1 MRNRWTGRCFW
12 RRSIKEAYDE
22 ASLWRRLTLPNPEGD
37 ADLSKLAATL
47 LSILPAAFGQ
57 TALTTAQIAKTVSP
71 SVVALQGKTDS
82 GDVPGSGFIISKDGK
97 IVTTLQAIRDL
108 KTGSVHLA
116 NGEIFDS
123 FSVLGTDERRDLA
136 IIQVGGFNLPMLE
149 LGNSDTATAGDS
161 VAVVESHRGLE
172 GTVTAG
178 VLSAMR
184 DTSDGFKVLQTN
196 AAVNPGNSGGP
207 VVNGKGQAI
216 GVVSFKLRAAEGLNV
231 AIPINYVRGLL
242 NNLHEP
248 LSLEQLRRSLAG
260 PTSGVQESHGA
271 SLKETLD
278 WLKEKIPLAASH
290 YTFATVRSKPDMG
303 RTKDVTLRTLPTR
316 FESCTVSFDFTE
328 VDIFEKY
335 RDRPIVTTTH
345 QTIPL
350 GALSGGEIVK
360 SYFPLALTD
369 STKVEVWTVVLHTTS
384 KVILN
389 ETYEDLGDTRK
400 SESSSVA
407 SLIFYEES
415 IAKRVL
421 DAFNHAADLCRGK
434 EAF

>member
-1 MRNRWTGRCFW
+1 MAL
-12 RRSIKEAYDE
+12 S
-22 ASLWRRLTLPNPEGD
+22 D
-37 ADLSKLAATL
+37 ALESAELLKVVAAL

-57 TALTTAQIAKTVSP
+57 TALTAAQIAKTVSP

-82 GDVPGSGFIISKDGK
+82 GDVLGSGFIISKDGK
-97 IVTTLQAIRDL
+97 IVTNLQVIRDL
-108 KTGSVHLA
+108 KTASVHL
-116 NGEIFDS
+116 GSGDIFDS
-123 FSVLGTDERRDLA
+123 FSVLATDERRDLA

-149 LGNSDTATAGDS
+149 LGNSDTATVGDS
-161 VAVVESHRGLE
+161 VAVVGSPHGVE

-178 VLSAMR
+178 VLSSMR
-184 DTSDGFKVLQTN
+184 DTGNGFKVLQTN

-207 VVNGKGQAI
+207 VVNSKGQAI
-216 GVVSFKLRAAEGLNV
+216 GVVSFKLAAAEGLNV

-248 LSLEQLRRSLAG
+248 LSLANMRRGLAG
-260 PTSGVQESHGA
+260 PAPVVQENKGP

-278 WLKEKIPLAASH
+278 WLKETIPLASSH
-290 YTFATVRSKPDMG
+290 YLFATVRSKPDMG
-303 RTKDVTLRTLPTR
+303 RTKDVTLKTLPTH

-335 RDRPIVTTTH
+335 RDHPIVTTTH
-345 QTIPL
+345 QTVPL
-350 GALSGGEIVK
+350 GAIAGGEIVK
-360 SYFPLALTD
+360 SEFPLSLTD
-369 STKVEVWTVVLHTTS
+369 SKKVDVWTVSLDATS
-384 KVILN
+384 RVILKN
-389 ETYEDLGDTRK
+389 TYEEISDTAK
-400 SESSSVA
+400 SESLNRA

-421 DAFNHAADLCRGK
+421 EAFKHAADLCRGK